1 MVDKIAGI
9 PSVSGWLMMI
19 RCYDNTIY
27 PLQSDL
33 NPRGPHIQLL
43 QNALFTPF
51 HFGSAS
57 HAEYIA

>member
-33 NPRGPHIQLL
+33 NPRGPHI
-43 QNALFTPF
+43 
-51 HFGSAS
+51 
-57 HAEYIA
+57 